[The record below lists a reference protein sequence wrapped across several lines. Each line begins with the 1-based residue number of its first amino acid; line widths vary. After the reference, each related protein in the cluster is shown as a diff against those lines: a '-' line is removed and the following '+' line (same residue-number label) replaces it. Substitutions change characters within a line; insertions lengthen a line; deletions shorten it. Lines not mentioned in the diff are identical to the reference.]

1 MQFLKDFTPDLT
13 VASPG
18 RINLIGEH
26 TDYNMGYVLPTA
38 IEKKILF
45 KFQKNGS
52 QSQCRVYSKTYD
64 TGFEFDLNAIA
75 RSEVEWENYILGVL
89 NEILKRVDKPA
100 QAAGN
105 LKGFDC
111 ILESDLPSG
120 SGLSSSA
127 ALECGLAFGLNKLFD
142 LGLSKLEMVQL
153 SQTAEHTYVGT
164 ECGIMDQF
172 ASVMSEPGNVILLD
186 CKSLDYDYIPIDLNP
201 YKIILLNT
209 KVSHNLASSEYNTRK
224 RECGK
229 GVETIRRKYPK
240 VTSLRDITEEILKAC
255 RPEMGA
261 TVFNR
266 CSFIVS
272 ENERVLEMAKALRE
286 KDLITVGQLLYAAH
300 RGISELYEVSCAE
313 SDFLVD
319 HSKDNPA
326 VMGARQTGG
335 GFGGCTLNVVHEEE
349 AEAFIEE
356 AAKAYKKEFDIDLE
370 AFEVSP
376 SGGTSVVTP

>member
-1 MQFLKDFTPDLT
+1 MEFLNNFAPELT
-13 VASPG
+13 IASPG

-38 IEKKILF
+38 IEKRIV
-45 KFQKNGS
+45 FQFQRNGS
-52 QSQCRVYSKTYD
+52 DSQGRVYSKTYD

-89 NEILKRVDKPA
+89 SEISERTPKVR
-100 QAAGN
+100 
-105 LKGFDC
+105 GFNC
-111 ILESDLPSG
+111 ILQSDLPTG

-127 ALECGLAFGLNKLFD
+127 ALECGLAFGLNELFD

-164 ECGIMDQF
+164 QCGIMDQF
-172 ASVMSEPGNVILLD
+172 ASVMSESGHVILLD
-186 CKSLDYDYIPIDLNP
+186 CKSLDYQTIPIDLHP

-224 RECGK
+224 RECEQ
-229 GVETIRRKYPK
+229 GVEIIQRKHPK
-240 VTSLRDITEEILKAC
+240 VQSLRDVTDEMLKVC
-255 RPEMGA
+255 QPEMNR

-266 CSFIVS
+266 CRFIVA
-272 ENERVLEMAKALRE
+272 ENKRVLEMASALKE
-286 KDLITVGQLLYAAH
+286 KDLVMAGQLLYAAH
-300 RGISELYEVSCAE
+300 HGISTLYEVSCPE

-319 HSKDNPA
+319 YSKDNTA
-326 VMGARQTGG
+326 VLGARQTGG
-335 GFGGCTLNVVHEEE
+335 GFGGCTLNIVHEGET
-349 AEAFIEE
+349 EAFIEN
-356 AAKAYKKEFDIDLE
+356 AAKAYKREFDIDLG
-370 AFEVSP
+370 AFEVRP